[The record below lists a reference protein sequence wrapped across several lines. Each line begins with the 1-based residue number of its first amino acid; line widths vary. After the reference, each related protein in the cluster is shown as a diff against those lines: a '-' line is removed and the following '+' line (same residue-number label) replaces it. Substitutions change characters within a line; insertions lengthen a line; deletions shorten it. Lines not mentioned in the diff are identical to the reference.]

1 MTRRKAKVPDAPQEP
16 QEATELCEAMTA
28 MVDGVLTTGSD
39 PCTLEAFHAGL
50 HSWQRKAQTEAPTVA
65 LAGTVELNPRFHTC
79 GCGKGAT
86 VRVRDAG
93 SHVDYCAKCYADHKE
108 PLTKD
113 ALEALHAIPSDTD
126 LTGLTEPQMIALG
139 AGIVGARVAEA
150 EEQFQANVERKAPD
164 DEDAGALPEELW
176 TEFSVNT
183 ETGEVTPLREDAVV
197 EYFENL
203 PVLAAPAALD
213 PHERLSQLAAKVLA
227 ENGTFRNAGRIALE
241 AAYRAGEYLSE
252 AKVIVAKMEGVGWE
266 EWCRGEAGIPER
278 TAQRYMQ
285 WFNMASPQKLEA
297 LPADM
302 GLVAA
307 MKALSDEKR
316 QERQAARHERVIPH
330 YVQPA
335 DCEIHVGDAAD
346 LPWPGESVD
355 LIFTSPPYGLAL
367 FEQDDPDQYDAYMEK
382 VEQWCAEMYRVAG
395 WQGRVVVNVALDTT
409 KGDSPQPLAADW
421 TQALINAGF
430 SYRSTIMWNEG
441 TVKNAQARGSVDS
454 PRAPHVFSS
463 QEVLIVVHKGPWALV
478 EPDGKGGWK
487 ARTGETEFA
496 TEEGHAEW
504 VQHTG
509 GHGDWIIPQQ
519 SSKGLGSF
527 PDELARRVI
536 QIYTF
541 RGDVVADPFAGWGT
555 TPIVA
560 ASMGRLGWGVEKD
573 PRRAAE
579 AQENA
584 HNRLGERP

>member
-1 MTRRKAKVPDAPQEP
+1 MARARGRKSVDAPQEP
-16 QEATELCEAMTA
+16 QEATEPCEAMTA
-28 MVDGVLTTGSD
+28 MVDGVLTTGTE

-50 HSWQRKAQTEAPTVA
+50 HSWQRNAKAEAPTVA
-65 LAGTVELNPRFHTC
+65 LPATVELNPRFHTC
-79 GCGKGAT
+79 GCGEGAT
-86 VRVRDAG
+86 IRVRDAQTQ
-93 SHVDYCAKCYADHKE
+93 STTDYCSKCYA
-108 PLTKD
+108 
-113 ALEALHAIPSDTD
+113 
-126 LTGLTEPQMIALG
+126 
-139 AGIVGARVAEA
+139 AREEEE
-150 EEQFQANVERKAPD
+150 EEQFQANTAREALD
-164 DEDAGALPEELW
+164 DEDAGTLPGEFW

-183 ETGEVTPLREDAVV
+183 ETGEVVPLREEAAV

-203 PVLAAPAALD
+203 PVLTAPAAMD

-252 AKVIVAKMEGVGWE
+252 AKVLVAKMEGVGWE
-266 EWCRGEAGIPER
+266 EWCRGEAGVPER

-316 QERQAARHERVIPH
+316 QERQAERHERVIPH

-335 DCEIHVGDAAD
+335 NCEIHEGDAAA
-346 LPWPGESVD
+346 LEWPDESVD

-382 VEQWCAEMYRVAG
+382 VEEWCAEMYRVAG

-430 SYRSTIMWNEG
+430 DYRSTIMWNEG

-454 PRAPHVFSS
+454 PAAPHVFSS
-463 QEVLIVVHKGPWALV
+463 QEVLIVVHKGPWGLV

-487 ARTGETEFA
+487 PRKGETEFA

-504 VQHTG
+504 VQYTG

-519 SSKGLGSF
+519 SNKGTGSF

-536 QIYTF
+536 QVYTF

-560 ASMGRLGWGVEKD
+560 ASMGRVGWGVEKH

-584 HNRLGERP
+584 HKRLGEKP